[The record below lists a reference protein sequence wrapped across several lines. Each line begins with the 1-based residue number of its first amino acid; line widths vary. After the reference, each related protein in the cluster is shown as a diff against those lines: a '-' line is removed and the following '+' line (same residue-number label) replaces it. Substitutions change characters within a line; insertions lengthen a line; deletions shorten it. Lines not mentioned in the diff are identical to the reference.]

1 MENTQE
7 ISEGGWRLVLS
18 PHTQHFFWV
27 THDVGPP
34 GQHIPNHKGHHP
46 AAMITSCARIM
57 AVATIATT
65 RCGSFL
71 YGGSRFARA
80 GARGG
85 KQFAALHLSST
96 QVEHSSSSTA
106 VSRGNADDASL
117 DSSLIST
124 NPGLVVEHMKAR
136 RMGEDSIEAVNR
148 IGGKRAAVRAIR
160 RNMCAFHRSWCSR
173 FHDIIDATIDIR
185 FTISVFAAIHFS
197 SIHRCKSVISS
208 RAHGLPARVH
218 HD

>member
-1 MENTQE
+1 
-7 ISEGGWRLVLS
+7 
-18 PHTQHFFWV
+18 
-27 THDVGPP
+27 
-34 GQHIPNHKGHHP
+34 
-46 AAMITSCARIM
+46 MITSCARIM

-106 VSRGNADDASL
+106 VSRGNADNASL

-148 IGGKRAAVRAIR
+148 IGGKLGRPRSCIILVLLYVQYAGTCALSTGAGAVV
-160 RNMCAFHRSWCSR
+160 
-173 FHDIIDATIDIR
+173 
-185 FTISVFAAIHFS
+185 FTTSLMPQLMYA
-197 SIHRCKSVISS
+197 
-208 RAHGLPARVH
+208 
-218 HD
+218 